1 MENVKKTELFSYYE
15 QDHNT
20 IHKTRKNLNT
30 LKKTLIELKNPNKP
44 ILYFDE
50 SRFGT
55 KTGLGWFKK
64 GIRTPIKVKLGF
76 KNFYLYSS
84 VHPVSG
90 KHFTLLMPNV
100 DTSCMNVYLKELS
113 QEIKEDFILIM
124 DGAGWHKS
132 RNLIIPKNIQ
142 IILLPPYCPELN
154 CVERLWRFIKDN
166 IIKNKVFE
174 TLIELENQVCEFV
187 KNLGNEIVKSICL

>member
-64 GIRTPIKVKLGF
+64 GIRTPIKVKLEF
-76 KNFYLYSS
+76 KAPLHPKLYFSGHFWYKFYL
-84 VHPVSG
+84 
-90 KHFTLLMPNV
+90 FL
-100 DTSCMNVYLKELS
+100 
-113 QEIKEDFILIM
+113 
-124 DGAGWHKS
+124 A
-132 RNLIIPKNIQ
+132 
-142 IILLPPYCPELN
+142 
-154 CVERLWRFIKDN
+154 RFQ
-166 IIKNKVFE
+166 
-174 TLIELENQVCEFV
+174 LC
-187 KNLGNEIVKSICL
+187 

>member
-55 KTGLGWFKK
+55 KTKTSLGWFKK
-64 GIRTPIKVKLGF
+64 GIRTPISEHQLKSNWDLRIFTFIQVFIQLA
-76 KNFYLYSS
+76 
-84 VHPVSG
+84 VSIS
-90 KHFTLLMPNV
+90 HF
-100 DTSCMNVYLKELS
+100 
-113 QEIKEDFILIM
+113 
-124 DGAGWHKS
+124 
-132 RNLIIPKNIQ
+132 
-142 IILLPPYCPELN
+142 
-154 CVERLWRFIKDN
+154 
-166 IIKNKVFE
+166 
-174 TLIELENQVCEFV
+174 
-187 KNLGNEIVKSICL
+187 

>member
-1 MENVKKTELFSYYE
+1 M
-15 QDHNT
+15 
-20 IHKTRKNLNT
+20 T
-30 LKKTLIELKNPNKP
+30 LKKTLKKIKEKNPNKP

-55 KTGLGWFKK
+55 KTKTGLGWFKK
-64 GIRTPIKVKLGF
+64 GTRTPIKIKSGF

-84 VHPVSG
+84 INSSNG

-100 DTSCMNVYLKELS
+100 DTDCMNVYLQELS
-113 QEIKEDFILIM
+113 KEITKDFILIM

-132 RNLIIPKNIQ
+132 KNLIVPKNIQ

-154 CVERLWRFIKDN
+154 PVERLWRYIKDN
-166 IIKNKVFE
+166 TIKNKVFE
-174 TLIELENQVCEFV
+174 TLQELEEKICDFV
-187 KNLGNEIVKSICL
+187 NNLDSKIVNNICCISGQLES

>member
-1 MENVKKTELFSYYE
+1 MK
-15 QDHNT
+15 
-20 IHKTRKNLNT
+20 T
-30 LKKTLIELKNPNKP
+30 LKKTLKQIKEKNPNKP

-55 KTGLGWFKK
+55 KTKTGLGWFKK
-64 GIRTPIKVKLGF
+64 GSRTEVKVKLGF

-84 VHPVSG
+84 ANPTSG

-100 DTSCMNVYLKELS
+100 DTTCMNVYLKELS
-113 QEIKEDFILIM
+113 KEIKEDFILIM

-132 RNLIIPKNIQ
+132 KNLIIPKNIE

-154 CVERLWRFIKDN
+154 PVERLWRYIKDN
-166 IIKNKVFE
+166 TIKNKVFE
-174 TLIELENQVCEFV
+174 TLVELENLVCEFI
-187 KNLGNEIVKSICL
+187 KNLTDEVVLGICK